1 MERPQSLSC
10 LTLLPVQD
18 LTTGSLT
25 GHLLKTTSFMLVSM
39 VFQTLYVLIDLYW
52 VGRLGTDAVAAVG
65 LSGNLMFIVLA
76 ATQMLGVGTT
86 TLVSHATGGRNRERA
101 NLVFNQSQV
110 LSLVVG
116 GIFFALA
123 VATRR
128 LYAESLSADA
138 ATLRLA
144 GDYLLWFIPSLALQ
158 FGLIAMASALRGT
171 GNFRPGMIVQT
182 ATVILN
188 IVLAPVL
195 IFGWGTGIELGVAG
209 AALSTLIAIAIGV
222 AWMIVY
228 FLPADAYLRFSF
240 RDWKPRLD
248 LWRDMLKIGLPAGAE
263 FAFMAVYLVLV
274 YAVSRP
280 FGAAAQAGFGIGIRI
295 VQACFLP
302 VVALA
307 FAVSPVAGQNFG
319 ARKADRV
326 RLTFRTGAALAGS
339 AMFLLAVMVWLAA
352 DSMVGVFSSDPQ
364 VIAVGAEY
372 LHIVAFNF
380 VASGIVFVS
389 SSMFQA
395 MGNTIPSLITSGARI
410 VIVAVPV
417 LLLARSPGFT
427 LRWIWYISAGAVVVQ
442 LAMNMWLLQREY
454 RRRLS
459 FGPLLKPH
467 MASPP
472 ESTPI
477 LSS

>member
-1 MERPQSLSC
+1 M
-10 LTLLPVQD
+10 QD
-18 LTTGSLT
+18 LTSGSLT

-110 LSLVVG
+110 LSIVVG
-116 GIFFALA
+116 GVFFLVAM
-123 VATRR
+123 ATRR
-128 LYAESLSADA
+128 VYAEAMSADA
-138 ATLRLA
+138 ATLQLA
-144 GDYLLWFIPSLALQ
+144 DEYLLWFIPALALQ
-158 FGLIAMASALRGT
+158 FGLIAMGSALRGT
-171 GNFRPGMIVQT
+171 GNFRPGMVVQT

-195 IFGWGTGIELGVAG
+195 IFGWGTGIELGVGG

-222 AWMIVY
+222 VWMVVY

-240 RDWKPRLD
+240 RDWTPRFD

-263 FAFMAVYLVLV
+263 FAFMAVYLMIV
-274 YAVSRP
+274 YVVSRP

-295 VQACFLP
+295 IQACFLP
-302 VVALA
+302 VVALG
-307 FAVSPVAGQNFG
+307 FAVGPVAGQNFG

-326 RLTFRTGAALAGS
+326 RQTFRTGAALAAG
-339 AMFLLAVMVWLAA
+339 AMFVLALMVWLGAGP
-352 DSMVGVFSSDPQ
+352 MVGVFSSDPQ
-364 VIAVGAEY
+364 VIAVGEEY
-372 LHIVAFNF
+372 LHIIAFNF

-395 MGNTIPSLITSGARI
+395 MGNTIPSLITSAARI
-410 VIVAVPV
+410 GIVAVPV
-417 LLLARSPGFT
+417 LLLAQTPGFA

-442 LAMNMWLLQREY
+442 LAINLWLLQREF
-454 RRRLS
+454 RVRLN
-459 FGPLLKPH
+459 FDTMVKTPA
-467 MASPP
+467 ASSP
-472 ESTPI
+472 ESTPV

>member
-1 MERPQSLSC
+1 M
-10 LTLLPVQD
+10 QD
-18 LTTGSLT
+18 LTSGSLT

-110 LSLVVG
+110 LSIVVG
-116 GIFFALA
+116 GVFFLVAM
-123 VATRR
+123 ATRR
-128 LYAESLSADA
+128 VYAEAMSADA
-138 ATLRLA
+138 ATLQLA
-144 GDYLLWFIPSLALQ
+144 DEYLLWFIPALALQ
-158 FGLIAMASALRGT
+158 FGLIAMGSALRGT
-171 GNFRPGMIVQT
+171 GNFRPGMVVQT

-222 AWMIVY
+222 VWMVVY

-240 RDWKPRLD
+240 RDWTPRFD

-263 FAFMAVYLVLV
+263 FAFMAVYLMIV
-274 YAVSRP
+274 YVVSRP

-295 VQACFLP
+295 IQACFLP
-302 VVALA
+302 VVALG
-307 FAVSPVAGQNFG
+307 FAVGPVAGQNFG

-326 RLTFRTGAALAGS
+326 RQTFRTGAVLAAG
-339 AMFLLAVMVWLAA
+339 AMFVLALMVWLAA
-352 DSMVGVFSSDPQ
+352 GPMVGVFSSDPQ
-364 VIAVGAEY
+364 VIAVGEEY
-372 LHIVAFNF
+372 LHIIAFNF

-395 MGNTIPSLITSGARI
+395 MGNTIPSLITSAARI
-410 VIVAVPV
+410 AIVAVPV
-417 LLLARSPGFT
+417 LLLAQTPGFA

-442 LAMNMWLLQREY
+442 LAINLWLLQREF
-454 RRRLS
+454 RVRLN
-459 FGPLLKPH
+459 FDTMVKTPA
-467 MASPP
+467 ASSP
-472 ESTPI
+472 ESTPV

>member
-1 MERPQSLSC
+1 
-10 LTLLPVQD
+10 VQD
-18 LTTGSLT
+18 LTSGSLT

-110 LSLVVG
+110 LSIVVG
-116 GIFFALA
+116 GLFFLVAM
-123 VATRR
+123 ATRR
-128 LYAESLSADA
+128 VYAEAMSADA
-138 ATLRLA
+138 ATRQLA
-144 GDYLLWFIPSLALQ
+144 DEYLLWFIPALALQ
-158 FGLIAMASALRGT
+158 FGLIAMGSALRGT
-171 GNFRPGMIVQT
+171 GNFRPGMVVQT

-222 AWMIVY
+222 VWMVVY

-240 RDWKPRLD
+240 RDWTPRFD

-263 FAFMAVYLVLV
+263 FAFMAVYLMIV
-274 YAVSRP
+274 YVVSRP

-295 VQACFLP
+295 IQACFLP
-302 VVALA
+302 VVALG
-307 FAVSPVAGQNFG
+307 FAVGPVAGQNFG

-326 RLTFRTGAALAGS
+326 RQTFRTGAALAAG
-339 AMFLLAVMVWLAA
+339 AMFVLALMVWLGAGP
-352 DSMVGVFSSDPQ
+352 MVGVFSSDPQ
-364 VIAVGAEY
+364 VIAVGEEY
-372 LHIVAFNF
+372 LHIIAFNF

-395 MGNTIPSLITSGARI
+395 MGNTIPSLITSAARI
-410 VIVAVPV
+410 AIVAVPV
-417 LLLARSPGFT
+417 LLLAQSPGFT

-442 LAMNMWLLQREY
+442 LAINLWLLQREF
-454 RRRLS
+454 RVRLN
-459 FGPLLKPH
+459 FDTMVKTPA
-467 MASPP
+467 ASSP
-472 ESTPI
+472 ESTPV

>member
-1 MERPQSLSC
+1 
-10 LTLLPVQD
+10 VQD

-65 LSGNLMFIVLA
+65 LSGNLMFVVLA

-86 TLVSHATGGRNRERA
+86 TLVSHSTGARNRERA

-123 VATRR
+123 MATRR

-138 ATLRLA
+138 ATVQLA
-144 GDYLLWFIPSLALQ
+144 DEYLLWFIPSLALQ

-171 GNFRPGMIVQT
+171 GNFRPGMVVQT

-222 AWMIVY
+222 VWMILY

-240 RDWKPRLD
+240 REWAPRFD

-280 FGAAAQAGFGIGIRI
+280 FGAAAQAGFGIGMRI
-295 VQACFLP
+295 IQACFLP
-302 VVALA
+302 VVALG
-307 FAVSPVAGQNFG
+307 FAVGPVAGQNFG

-326 RLTFRTGAALAGS
+326 RQTFRTGAGLAAG
-339 AMFLLAVMVWLAA
+339 AMFMLAVIVWLAA
-352 DSMVGVFSSDPQ
+352 GPMVGVFSSDPQ

-372 LHIVAFNF
+372 LHIIAFNF

-417 LLLARSPGFT
+417 LLLAQSPGFT

-442 LAMNMWLLQREY
+442 LAMNLWLLRREF
-454 RRRLS
+454 RLRLN
-459 FGPLLKPH
+459 FGPPLQPH
-467 MASPP
+467 ASSPP
-472 ESTPI
+472 ESAPV